1 MIIRTA
7 KHLTALVLALLLL
20 TSGVGAAG
28 STMAFSDVPEG
39 HWAAQ
44 SIAWCA
50 RRGIMKGIGGGQ
62 FGLGRTMTRAEFAVT
77 LCRMM
82 GWELTVPENGSFQ
95 DNQDKSAWYYSAVE
109 TARAHGALTGESAYC
124 RPNDAITRE
133 EMAKMAVRAIGYSV
147 LAGILASA
155 DAAAP
160 QSGAEG
166 FVGLTARIGK
176 NCPFTDCTANQGYI
190 ALAYRM
196 GVLKGV
202 SGNRFDPKSTATRE
216 QAAAVLLRAYE
227 RLHREIVS
235 SEVSSAPE
243 GCVEVVQLNDTDGN
257 LPVSPRAALEEV
269 YAAAVL
275 AGEGGSVLLRTAP
288 IMQNVKNGA
297 VSDARELSQNELN
310 ALLDSDAATLHRS
323 AQYRSSC
330 LYLSEK
336 DGSTTVVW
344 YESET
349 DLAEKVELCRLLGVK
364 NVYLLGGAEA

>member
-1 MIIRTA
+1 MIRTA
-7 KHLTALVLALLLL
+7 KHLTALMLTLLLL
-20 TSGVGAAG
+20 TAGVGAAD
-28 STMAFSDVPEG
+28 STTAFSDVPG
-39 HWAAQ
+39 RHWAAQ

-50 RRGIMKGIGGGQ
+50 RSGIMNGIGGGQ

-82 GWELTVPENGSFQ
+82 GWELTTPEEGSFQ

-133 EMAKMAVRAIGYSV
+133 EMAKMTVRAMGYSV

-155 DAAAP
+155 DTAAP

-166 FVGLTARIGK
+166 FASLTARVGK

-202 SGNRFDPKSTATRE
+202 GGSRFDPKSTATRE
-216 QAAAVLLRAYE
+216 QAAVVLLRAYE
-227 RLHREIVS
+227 RLHREVAS
-235 SEVSSAPE
+235 SEVSVAPA
-243 GCVEVVQLNDTDGN
+243 GCVEVVQLNDTGGN

-275 AGEGGSVLLRTAP
+275 AGEDGSVLLRTAP
-288 IMQNVKNGA
+288 IAQSVKNGA
-297 VSDARELSQNELN
+297 ISEARELSQSELK
-310 ALLDSDAATLHRS
+310 ALLDSGAATLHRS

-330 LYLSEK
+330 LYLSER

-344 YESET
+344 YESEA

-364 NVYLLGGAEA
+364 NVYFLGDAAA